1 MAQICLGMPISHST
15 EPTYA
20 SCQGLLFLSP
30 VSGWRFSYLICL
42 TAERRDLLMTTMS
55 VLYGVQVSFQHSNCN
70 NYSSDRHEIIC
81 FRVRV
86 WSWLFI
92 NLLLLN
98 QNEANI
104 MCICT
109 HIKV

>member
-1 MAQICLGMPISHST
+1 M
-15 EPTYA
+15 
-20 SCQGLLFLSP
+20 
-30 VSGWRFSYLICL
+30 VSKFHFNIV
-42 TAERRDLLMTTMS
+42 TVTTI
-55 VLYGVQVSFQHSNCN
+55 LQ
-70 NYSSDRHEIIC
+70 IIC